1 MQIVVFLA
9 LAGIFL
15 VLTLVR
21 VGGARRD
28 LILRRWPALA
38 LALGAGI
45 ELARGGVWL
54 ALGLGGAAAI
64 VWVMTPSQLRS
75 KTTAAGMAPDA
86 RDIEARRILGV
97 GPNAA
102 VDEIRA
108 AYRAKMAQAHPDRGG
123 NHADAA
129 RLTEARDRLL
139 GR

>member
-1 MQIVVFLA
+1 
-9 LAGIFL
+9 
-15 VLTLVR
+15 
-21 VGGARRD
+21 
-28 LILRRWPALA
+28 
-38 LALGAGI
+38 
-45 ELARGGVWL
+45 
-54 ALGLGGAAAI
+54 
-64 VWVMTPSQLRS
+64 
-75 KTTAAGMAPDA
+75 MAPDA